1 MKRNKQLEGRQYII
15 SGIFILIAL
24 IYIGRLFYMQVID
37 KQAVVDAR
45 NNAFRYRTE
54 FPVRGYIYDRKG
66 KLLLHNDLAYDLMVI
81 PKSVKSCDT
90 FALCNILGI
99 DTAGFN
105 KRMKKAKQTP
115 RKESYFEKQISSE
128 TYAKLQEKMYRF
140 QGFFIQKRSIR
151 RYPKKIA
158 AHLLGYIGEVSTT
171 QVKKDHYYKEG
182 DYIGISGIEKAYEKE
197 LRGVKGTKIEMVDV
211 NNKVMGRFAN
221 GMYDTLAISGKA
233 LYCTIDGDLQ
243 EYGEKLMQGK
253 KGSIVA
259 IDPSTGEILC
269 LVSSPTY
276 DPNLMV
282 GRERSKNYGVLQK
295 DTLGI
300 PLFNRALMGAYPPGS
315 VFKLIDALVGLKEGV
330 LTPQTVYGCSHGY
343 APMKGKPYC
352 HHAGASDLERAIQ
365 ASCNSYF
372 SYVFK
377 SIVDHHPGGKFVDG
391 YNKWRD
397 NVMSFGVG
405 HKLGSDLPYE
415 YGGNVPSVKYYN
427 KVFGEGRW
435 FANTV
440 VSLGIGQAEL
450 TILPVQMANVV
461 ACIANHG
468 FYYTPHII
476 RGIGD
481 EKKTDPK
488 FKVKNFCNVPGEYF
502 LPVVDAMEKVMKP
515 GGTGYLSAI
524 KDIAVCGKT
533 GTAQNPH
540 GKDHAVFLAF
550 APKDNPK
557 IAIACVVENCG
568 FGGTFS
574 APIVSLMI
582 EKYLKGEIDRKDPRR
597 VDMET
602 RMMAIDL
609 INNKNVPVSK
619 TYIQR

>member
-1 MKRNKQLEGRQYII
+1 MNRNRQLESRRYII
-15 SGIFILIAL
+15 GGVFTLVAI
-24 IYIGRLFYMQVID
+24 IYICRLFYMQVID
-37 KQAVVDAR
+37 KQSVVDAR

-54 FPVRGYIYDRKG
+54 YPVRGYIYDRTG
-66 KLLLHNDLAYDLMVI
+66 KLLLLNDLAYDLMVI
-81 PKSVKSCDT
+81 PKNVTYCDT
-90 FALCNILGI
+90 SALCTILGI
-99 DTAGFN
+99 DTAGFV

-158 AHLLGYIGEVSTT
+158 AHLLGYIGEVNKA
-171 QVKKDHYYKEG
+171 QAEKDPYYNEG

-197 LRGVKGTKIEMVDV
+197 LRGIKGTKVEMVDV
-211 NNKVMGRFAN
+211 NNKVMGRYAN
-221 GMYDTLAISGKA
+221 GAYDTLAIPGKA
-233 LYCTIDGDLQ
+233 LYCTIDGALQ

-253 KGSIVA
+253 RGSIVA
-259 IDPSTGEILC
+259 IDPTTGEILC
-269 LVSSPTY
+269 LVTSPTY

-282 GRERSKNYGVLQK
+282 GRERSKNYGILQK

-330 LTPQTVYGCSHGY
+330 LTPQTVYPCNHGY
-343 APMKGKPYC
+343 PPMHCKPYC
-352 HHAGASDLERAIQ
+352 HHSGASDLDRAIS

-377 SIVDHHPGGKFVDG
+377 SIVDHHPGGTFSDG
-391 YNKWRD
+391 YNNWRA

-415 YGGNVPSVKYYN
+415 LGGNVPTAKYYN

-461 ACIANHG
+461 ACIANRG
-468 FYYTPHII
+468 YYYTPHII
-476 RGIGD
+476 RGIGAD
-481 EKKTDPK
+481 KKTDSK
-488 FKVKNFCNVPGEYF
+488 FQVKNFCSVPGQYF
-502 LPVVDAMEKVMKP
+502 LPVVDGMEKVMKP

-524 KDIAVCGKT
+524 KDIPICGKT

-540 GKDHAVFLAF
+540 GADHAVFLAF

-568 FGGTFS
+568 FGGIFA

-582 EKYLKGEIDRKDPRR
+582 EKYIKGDIDRKDPRR
-597 VDMET
+597 VEMEK
-602 RMMAIDL
+602 RMMEIDI
-609 INNKNVPVSK
+609 INKKNMPFVRK
-619 TYIQR
+619 HH

>member
-1 MKRNKQLEGRQYII
+1 MKTNRQLGNRRFII
-15 SGIFILIAL
+15 GGFFAL
-24 IYIGRLFYMQVID
+24 VAFIYICRLFYMQVID
-37 KQAVVDAR
+37 EQAVVDAR

-54 FPVRGYIYDRKG
+54 YAVRGYIYDRKG
-66 KLLLHNDLAYDLMVI
+66 KLLLLNDLAYDLMVV
-81 PKSVKSCDT
+81 PKNITFCDT
-90 FALCNILGI
+90 TALCNILGI
-99 DTAGFN
+99 DTLGFIR
-105 KRMKKAKQTP
+105 RMKKARQTP

-151 RYPKKIA
+151 RYPRKIA
-158 AHLLGYIGEVSTT
+158 AHLLGYIGEVSKA
-171 QVKKDHYYKEG
+171 QAEKDPYYREG

-197 LRGVKGTKIEMVDV
+197 LRGVNGVKVEMVDV
-211 NNKVMGRFAN
+211 NNKVVGHFAD
-221 GMYDTLAISGKA
+221 GAYDTLAVPGKA
-233 LYCTIDGDLQ
+233 LYCTIDADLQ

-253 KGSIVA
+253 KGSVVA

-269 LVSSPTY
+269 LVTSPTY

-282 GRERSKNYGVLQK
+282 GRERSKNYGMLQR
-295 DTLGI
+295 DTIGI

-315 VFKLIDALVGLKEGV
+315 IFKLIDAAIGLKDGV
-330 LTPQTVYGCSHGY
+330 LQTSTVYPCARGY
-343 APMKGKPYC
+343 PPMGGKPKC
-352 HHAGASDLERAIQ
+352 HPHGAGDLYVAIQ

-391 YNKWRD
+391 YNRWRTD
-397 NVMSFGVG
+397 VMSFGVG

-415 YGGNVPSVKYYN
+415 LGGNVPSVKYYN

-461 ACIANHG
+461 ACIANKG

-476 RGIGD
+476 RAIGE
-481 EKKTDPK
+481 EKRTDPK
-488 FKVKNFCNVPGEYF
+488 FTVKNFSNVPAQYF
-502 LPVVDAMEKVMKP
+502 VPVVDGMERVLKP
-515 GGTGYLSAI
+515 GGTAYSSAI
-524 KDIAVCGKT
+524 KDIVVCGKT

-568 FGGTFS
+568 FGGVFA
-574 APIVSLMI
+574 APIVSLMT
-582 EKYLKGEIDRKDPRR
+582 EKYLKGDIDRKDPRR
-597 VDMET
+597 LDMET
-602 RMMAIDL
+602 RMMNIDL
-609 INNKNVPVSK
+609 IGAKNLPAEK
-619 TYIQR
+619 KH

>member
-1 MKRNKQLEGRQYII
+1 MKTNRQLGSRRFIIGGFFVLVAFVYIC
-15 SGIFILIAL
+15 
-24 IYIGRLFYMQVID
+24 RLFYLQVID
-37 KQAVVDAR
+37 EQAVVDAR

-54 FPVRGYIYDRKG
+54 YAVRGYIYDRKG
-66 KLLLHNDLAYDLMVI
+66 KLLLLNDLAYDLMVV
-81 PKSVKSCDT
+81 PRNVKFCDT
-90 FALCNILGI
+90 AALCNILGI
-99 DTAGFN
+99 DTVGFV
-105 KRMKKAKQTP
+105 KRMKKAKLTP

-151 RYPKKIA
+151 RYPRKIA
-158 AHLLGYIGEVSTT
+158 AHLLGYIGEVSKA
-171 QVKKDHYYKEG
+171 QAEKDPYYKEG

-197 LRGVKGTKIEMVDV
+197 LRGVNGVKVEMVDV
-211 NNKVMGRFAN
+211 NNKVVGHFAD
-221 GMYDTLAISGKA
+221 GAYDTLAIPGKA
-233 LYCTIDGDLQ
+233 LYCTIDADLQ

-269 LVSSPTY
+269 LVTSPTY

-282 GRERSKNYGVLQK
+282 GRERSKNYGLLQK
-295 DTLGI
+295 DTVGI

-315 VFKLIDALVGLKEGV
+315 IFKLIDAAIGLKDGV
-330 LTPQTVYGCSHGY
+330 LQTSTVYPCARGY
-343 APMKGKPYC
+343 PPMGGKPKC
-352 HHAGASDLERAIQ
+352 HPHGAGDLYVAIQ

-391 YNKWRD
+391 YNRWRSD
-397 NVMSFGVG
+397 VMSFGVG

-415 YGGNVPSVKYYN
+415 LGGNVPSVKYYN

-461 ACIANHG
+461 GCIANKG

-476 RGIGD
+476 RNIGED
-481 EKKTDPK
+481 KKTDPR
-488 FKVKNFCNVPGEYF
+488 FTTKNFSNVPSQYF
-502 LPVVDAMEKVMKP
+502 IPVVDGMERVLKP
-515 GGTGYLSAI
+515 GGTAASSAI
-524 KDIAVCGKT
+524 KDVVVCGKT

-568 FGGTFS
+568 FGGVFA

-582 EKYLKGEIDRKDPRR
+582 EKYLKGDIDRKDPRR

-609 INNKNVPVSK
+609 INNKNVPAPK
-619 TYIQR
+619 HH

>member
-1 MKRNKQLEGRQYII
+1 MKSNRHLENRKFIVG
-15 SGIFILIAL
+15 GIFILIA
-24 IYIGRLFYMQVID
+24 IVYICRLFYMQVID
-37 KQAVVDAR
+37 KQAAVDAR
-45 NNAFRYRTE
+45 NNAFRNRTE
-54 FPVRGYIYDRKG
+54 YPVRGYIYDRKG
-66 KLLLHNDLAYDLMVI
+66 KLLLLNDLAYDLMVI
-81 PKSVKSCDT
+81 PRSVKQCDT
-90 FALCNILGI
+90 LALCQILGI

-140 QGFFIQKRSIR
+140 QGFFIQKRSLR
-151 RYPKKIA
+151 RYPRKIA
-158 AHLLGYIGEVSTT
+158 AHLLGYIGEVNKA
-171 QVKKDHYYKEG
+171 QAEKDPYYREG

-197 LRGVKGTKIEMVDV
+197 LRGIKGTKIEMVDV
-211 NNKVMGRFAN
+211 NNKVVGHYAN
-221 GMYDTLAISGKA
+221 GAFDTLAIPGKA
-233 LYCTIDGDLQ
+233 LYCTIDADLQ

-253 KGSIVA
+253 RGSVVA

-315 VFKLIDALVGLKEGV
+315 VFKLIDALVALKDGV
-330 LTPQTVYGCSHGY
+330 ITPATVFPCNHGY
-343 APMKGKPYC
+343 PPMGGKPYC
-352 HHAGASDLERAIQ
+352 HHAGASDLDRAIS

-377 SIVDHHPGGKFVDG
+377 SIVDYHPNAKFVDG
-391 YNKWRD
+391 YNKWRED
-397 NVMSFGVG
+397 VMSFGVG

-415 YGGNVPSVKYYN
+415 LGGNVPSVKYYN
-427 KVFGEGRW
+427 KVFGESRW

-461 ACIANHG
+461 ACIANRG
-468 FYYTPHII
+468 YYYTPHII

-488 FKVKNFCNVPGEYF
+488 FTVKNFCNVPGQYF
-502 LPVVDAMEKVMKP
+502 IPVIDGMERVLKP
-515 GGTGYLSAI
+515 GGTAYLSAI

-568 FGGTFS
+568 FGGIFS
-574 APIVSLMI
+574 APIVSLMT
-582 EKYLKGEIDRKDPRR
+582 EKYLKGDIDRTDPRR
-597 VDMET
+597 IEMEK

-609 INNKNVPVSK
+609 INGKNLPPEPK
-619 TYIQR
+619 KHH

>member
-1 MKRNKQLEGRQYII
+1 MKRSRQLENRRYII
-15 SGIFILIAL
+15 AGVFAL
-24 IYIGRLFYMQVID
+24 VAIIYIGRLFYMQVID
-37 KQAVVDAR
+37 KQAIVDAR

-54 FPVRGYIYDRKG
+54 YPVRGYIYDRKG
-66 KLLLHNDLAYDLMVI
+66 KLLLLNDLAYDLMVI
-81 PKSVKSCDT
+81 PRNVTFCDT
-90 FALCNILGI
+90 AALCHILGI
-99 DTAGFN
+99 DTVGFI

-158 AHLLGYIGEVSTT
+158 AHLLGYIGEVSKV
-171 QVKKDHYYKEG
+171 QAEKDPYYREG

-197 LRGVKGTKIEMVDV
+197 LRGIKGTKVEMVDV
-211 NNKVMGRFAN
+211 NNKVMGRYAN
-221 GMYDTLAISGKA
+221 GALDTLAIPGKA
-233 LYCTIDGDLQ
+233 LYCTIDGALQ

-253 KGSIVA
+253 KGSVVA

-282 GRERSKNYGVLQK
+282 GRARSKNYGMLQR
-295 DTLGI
+295 DTIGI

-315 VFKLIDALVGLKEGV
+315 IFKLIDALIGLKEGV
-330 LTPQTVYGCSHGY
+330 LQTSTVYPCARGY
-343 APMKGKPYC
+343 PPMGGKPKC
-352 HHAGASDLERAIQ
+352 HPHGAGDLYTAIQ

-391 YNKWRD
+391 YNKWRES
-397 NVMSFGVG
+397 VMSFGVG

-415 YGGNVPSVKYYN
+415 LGGNVPSVKYYN

-435 FANTV
+435 FGNTI

-461 ACIANHG
+461 ACIANRG
-468 FYYTPHII
+468 YYYTPHII

-488 FKVKNFCNVPGEYF
+488 FTVKNFTAVPGEYF
-502 LPVVDAMEKVMKP
+502 VPVVDGMERVLKP
-515 GGTGYLSAI
+515 GGTAWLSAI

-568 FGGTFS
+568 FGGVFA

-582 EKYLKGEIDRKDPRR
+582 EKYLKGDIDRKDLRR
-597 VDMET
+597 LDMEK
-602 RMMAIDL
+602 RMLEIDL
-609 INNKNVPVSK
+609 INSKNLPAEK
-619 TYIQR
+619 HH

>member
-1 MKRNKQLEGRQYII
+1 MKRARQLEGRRYII
-15 SGIFILIAL
+15 GGVFALVAL
-24 IYIGRLFYMQVID
+24 IYISRLFYMQVID
-37 KQAVVDAR
+37 KQAVIDAR

-54 FPVRGYIYDRKG
+54 YPVRGYIFDRRG
-66 KLLLHNDLAYDLMVI
+66 KLLLLNDLAYDLMVV
-81 PKSVKSCDT
+81 PKNVTFCDT
-90 FALCNILGI
+90 AALCSILGI
-99 DTAGFN
+99 DTVGFV

-151 RYPKKIA
+151 RYPRKIA
-158 AHLLGYIGEVSTT
+158 AHLLGYIGEVSKA
-171 QVKKDHYYKEG
+171 QAEKDPYYREG
-182 DYIGISGIEKAYEKE
+182 DYIGISGIEKAYEKD
-197 LRGVKGTKIEMVDV
+197 LRGIKGTKIEMVDV

-221 GMYDTLAISGKA
+221 GAYDTLAIPGKA

-295 DTLGI
+295 DTVGI

-315 VFKLIDALVGLKEGV
+315 VFKLIDALVALKEGV
-330 LTPQTVYGCSHGY
+330 IQPSTVFPCAHGY
-343 APMKGKPYC
+343 PPMGGKPYC
-352 HHAGASDLERAIQ
+352 HHAGASDLDRAIS

-377 SIVDHHPGGKFVDG
+377 SIVDHHPGGKFSDG
-391 YNKWRD
+391 FENWRK

-415 YGGNVPSVKYYN
+415 LGGNVPSVKYYN
-427 KVFGEGRW
+427 KVFGENRW

-461 ACIANHG
+461 ACIANRG
-468 FYYTPHII
+468 FFYTPHII

-481 EKKTDPK
+481 EKATDPG
-488 FKVKNFCNVPGEYF
+488 FKEKNFCTVPSEYF
-502 LPVVDAMEKVMKP
+502 APVVDGMEKVLKP
-515 GGTGYLSAI
+515 GGTAWLSAI

-568 FGGTFS
+568 FGGVFA

-582 EKYLKGEIDRKDPRR
+582 EKYLKGDIDRQDLRR
-597 VDMET
+597 VDMEK
-602 RMMAIDL
+602 RMMEIDI
-609 INNKNVPVSK
+609 INGKNVPVQK
-619 TYIQR
+619 QHH